1 MTKSKC
7 ISTTEFTVTRGGFR
21 IAGTRCA
28 SKNANGIPVI
38 ISHGFLGNR
47 KSVAGY
53 AEALAAWGYT
63 AYTFDFVGGGPKND
77 SDGSM
82 TDMSV
87 LTEKEDLLA
96 VMDYVRQDASVNF
109 DSLVLM
115 GCSQGGF
122 VSAMVAAE
130 HPAEIKKLILI
141 YPALCIPDDAR
152 SGKMMFFKF
161 DPKQMPDT
169 VSAFLGSLKIS
180 RQYIADAMKLDAF
193 QAIEP
198 YDGEVLIVHGTADRI
213 VNFHYAERAKETFGE
228 RAQLLPVQG
237 ADHGFKKKE
246 DALAIEAV
254 RQFLSGRREVL
265 TVDVRISK
273 PSLVQHGLTSTL
285 TIPFDGFAKG
295 PYFEGVIQPG
305 AQDVQKRRG
314 MKCVEFCA
322 SYALR
327 GVDQAGQGCTVEIQN
342 RTTDGV
348 HWTPT
353 VKTDSTE
360 LSFLNGAPCEA
371 VLESRKTG
379 PIVHL
384 YAETEGN
391 TGNTI

>member
-1 MTKSKC
+1 MKRRDLF
-7 ISTTEFTVTRGGFR
+7 STEEFIVTRDGFR
-21 IAGTRCA
+21 IAGTKYLP
-28 SKNANGIPVI
+28 KNANGVPVI
-38 ISHGFLGNR
+38 ISHGFLGKR
-47 KSVAGY
+47 SAMAGY
-53 AEALAAWGYT
+53 AEALAGWGYT
-63 AYTFDFVGGGPKND
+63 AYTFDFIGGGPKND

-96 VMDYVRQDASVNF
+96 VMDFVRQDASVNI

-130 HPAEIKKLILI
+130 HPAEIKKLILF

-152 SGKMMFFKF
+152 SGKMMFFQF
-161 DPKQMPDT
+161 DPKQVPDT
-169 VSAFLGSLKIS
+169 VSAFFGSLTIS
-180 RQYIADAMKLDAF
+180 RRYIEDAMKLDAF
-193 QAIEP
+193 KAIEP
-198 YDGEVLIVHGTADRI
+198 YDGEVLIVHGTADRV
-213 VNFHYAERAKETFGE
+213 VNYRYAERAQETYGE
-228 RAQLLPVQG
+228 HAQLMPIQG

-246 DALAIEAV
+246 DALAKEVV

-265 TVDVRISK
+265 TVDVRIAR
-273 PSLVQHGLTSTL
+273 PSFTQHGLSSTL

-305 AQDVQKRRG
+305 AQDVQKRRS

-327 GVDQAGQGCTVEIQN
+327 GVDRAGQGCTVEIQN

-353 VKTDSTE
+353 VKTDSAE
-360 LSFLNGAPCEA
+360 LSFLNTASCEA

-379 PIVHL
+379 PIVHI
-384 YAETEGN
+384 YAEV
-391 TGNTI
+391 